1 MRQIIKNNNWHL
13 RQKRKKYLEKF
24 VSIIIGKQVYKN
36 NFTVYN
42 EYSILYFN
50 CEDWGR
56 QRQYDNTR
64 WVSPV
69 GFCVY
74 FYTKK
79 VLTKS
84 SL

>member
-64 WVSPV
+64 WVLKSDFV
-69 GFCVY
+69 FL
-74 FYTKK
+74 FIQKK
-79 VLTKS
+79 Y
-84 SL
+84 